1 MRGSAC
7 YSKCL
12 PHCQLGVHKSVGHSY
27 GLASFWQFANNPVQL
42 ADIHLIRCGCGR
54 IFVSNSI
61 WPALYTTCYKK
72 NVDANNMLTILRRL
86 LFNNFNVYK
95 STSCVSHIS
104 CDLMGTHRKNLALN
118 WSRLLVMIMIHVNC
132 IYIMLWQWL
141 CLITTVTLFCY
152 SWVGKEIA
160 ELRTELGDEF
170 LSRYDTTRYVYME

>member
-1 MRGSAC
+1 MGWRPFDSLPIIPSSWLMYIWLDAVVAGSLSPILFGRHYTVKC
-7 YSKCL
+7 Y
-12 PHCQLGVHKSVGHSY
+12 Q
-27 GLASFWQFANNPVQL
+27 
-42 ADIHLIRCGCGR
+42 
-54 IFVSNSI
+54 
-61 WPALYTTCYKK
+61 K
-72 NVDANNMLTILRRL
+72 NVDANMLTILRRL

-104 CDLMGTHRKNLALN
+104 CDLVGTHRKNLALN

-141 CLITTVTLFCY
+141 WLITTVTLFCY

-170 LSRYDTTRYVYME
+170 LSRYDTTRYVYMQ